1 VNYTILD
8 TMNRVKKNKIGFIGL
23 GIMGKPMAINL
34 IKKGYEVS
42 FFARNKR
49 IINQITK
56 LGGIYVP
63 IVKDLPF
70 HAKTIITNL
79 PNTKDVKS
87 VVIGKNGLLSNLKK
101 DSCVIDMS
109 TISPEATK
117 EMSTTLNIKKAF
129 FIDAPV
135 SGGEEGAISG
145 ELSIMVGGD
154 KGVFKKI
161 KHILSILGKKITYIG
176 TSGSGQICK
185 ACNQILVAQTIHSIS
200 QIIGIAVKAKI
211 KPDIIRRAL
220 LGGYAN
226 SKILEIHGERM
237 IKSNYKPGFKLSL
250 HNKDLKIAKSL
261 IKTLGLNLRGLNEV
275 KKIMNEAENDG
286 YSELDSSIIH
296 RILEKTYK

>member
-1 VNYTILD
+1 
-8 TMNRVKKNKIGFIGL
+8 MKRVKKNKIGFVGL
-23 GIMGKPMAINL
+23 GIMGKPMVINL
-34 IKKGYEVS
+34 IKKGYEIS

-49 IINQITK
+49 IINEIRK

-63 IVKDLPF
+63 LIKDIPF
-70 HAKTIITNL
+70 HAETIITNL
-79 PNTKDVKS
+79 PNTKDVES

-101 DSCVIDMS
+101 GSCVIDMS

-117 EMSTTLNIKKAF
+117 EMNTALNLKKSF

-154 KGVFKKI
+154 KSAFKKI

-176 TSGSGQICK
+176 TTGSGQICK
-185 ACNQILVAQTIHSIS
+185 ACNQILVAQTIHSVS

-211 KPDIIRRAL
+211 EPSIIRKAL

-261 IKTLGLNLRGLNEV
+261 IKTLGSNLKSLNEV
-275 KKIMNEAENDG
+275 QKIMNKAENDG